1 MLGWLKRRW
10 RGTPMFKRFEQSVAR
25 QPAGRGKKTSS
36 PQYHA
41 VSIILPSSACDAAK
55 LLVGTRFLAAQA
67 PVFPVDGC
75 DGASC
80 SCKYQHHDDRR
91 EGLRRAEEIGLPSQ
105 PPTDEERRTSLDRR
119 AEDQGNNAEP
129 RSVGVDYFSYLTKG

>member
-1 MLGWLKRRW
+1 MFERSKQSFARRPT
-10 RGTPMFKRFEQSVAR
+10 GQ
-25 QPAGRGKKTSS
+25 GKKTSGS
-36 PQYHA
+36 RYHA
-41 VSIILPSSACDAAK
+41 VSIILPSDACDAAK

-67 PVFPVDGC
+67 PVLPVDGC

-105 PPTDEERRTSLDRR
+105 PPTDEERRTSLGRR
-119 AEDQGNNAEP
+119 AEDQDNNAEP
-129 RSVGVDYFSYLTKG
+129 ESGGVDYFSYLTARSNIISL